1 MQSNPDQST
10 FTLSDWLERL
20 KPQAA
25 ALAVL
30 PREMAVSNSVLPLY
44 LENETLVVAVAD
56 PVNLQKMSG
65 LQFTLGRRI
74 GMIRVPRE
82 ALQGAMRATYGQTA
96 VPEVNL
102 LVDAVAAPREIRRM
116 PQVRQVVEPGT
127 MNARV
132 IAVTSGKGGVG
143 KTTLTTNLGVALSM
157 MGVRVGMVDCDFGLA
172 NLHLAMGIRP
182 EKTLADVVLGR
193 KDPIACMTPGFA
205 GVRVLAGTDGVATD
219 TDWNYQTLRQAG
231 CGFDIFRMHFDVT
244 LIDTAAGVHESVTSS
259 LEAADHVVMVITPD
273 PSSIHDAY
281 VTTKTLL
288 EHKPE
293 ATIDVVVNQSV
304 SDADSRLMF
313 AKFQATLLQAMGGN
327 VRLLGTVPW
336 DRSVLDSV
344 RARVPYVLVK
354 EHSDSSRAVVALA
367 RALTGLQPG
376 QMPRR
381 NLFQRV
387 FAN

>member
-1 MQSNPDQST
+1 MQTNPDQKNV
-10 FTLSDWLERL
+10 TLGEWLDRL
-20 KPQAA
+20 KPQPA
-25 ALAVL
+25 ALAL
-30 PREMAVSNSVLPLY
+30 MPKELAVSNSVLPLY
-44 LENETLVVAVAD
+44 LENDTLVVAVAD

-74 GMIRVPRE
+74 GMIRVPRQ

-96 VPEVNL
+96 VPEVNQ

-116 PQVRQVVEPGT
+116 PQVKQVVEPGT
-127 MNARV
+127 FNPRV
-132 IAVTSGKGGVG
+132 IAITSGKGGVG

-157 MGVRVGMVDCDFGLA
+157 LGVRVGMVDCDFGLA

-182 EKTLADVVLGR
+182 ERTLADVVLGR
-193 KDPIACMTPGFA
+193 KDPIASMSPGFA
-205 GVRVLAGTDGVATD
+205 GVRVLAGTDGVASD
-219 TDWNYQTLRQAG
+219 TDWNYQTLQQAG
-231 CGFDIFRMHFDVT
+231 CGFDIFRLHFDVT

-273 PSSIHDAY
+273 PSSVHDAY

-293 ATIDVVVNQSV
+293 ATIDVVVNQSI
-304 SDADSRLMF
+304 SDGDSRLMF
-313 AKFQATLLQAMGGN
+313 AKFQATLLQSMGGN
-327 VRLLGTVPW
+327 VRMLGMVPW
-336 DRSVLDSV
+336 DKSVLEAV

-354 EHSDSSRAVVALA
+354 EHSDASHAVVGLA

-376 QMPRR
+376 QLPRR